1 MIDLPPLQ
9 HWLVPIVR
17 KAGLPG
23 ADDLSISSDTPI
35 GEAWTLAAM
44 ATGVSQ
50 EVLAEMVALHFGLE
64 RVRFAETDITAV
76 PLIPARVA
84 RRLGVLCVGV
94 SDRTVRVAT
103 SDPVSIESENEITR
117 LTSRSVTFEI
127 ATPEQIEDTVRA
139 AYPDEGA
146 EEHQLPALL
155 ADDEA
160 PHILVVDDDA
170 NIRLLLRT
178 VLQSKGFRVSEAEDG
193 PQALDFLDANE
204 GVHLVTLDLKMG
216 VMDGL
221 EVLERIRA
229 RVRTSALP
237 VVVAT
242 GTSDPDVEM
251 RLFEAG
257 ADDFVVKPIDPPR
270 FLLRIQAVLRRHDR
284 GGHPLLA

>member
-9 HWLVPIVR
+9 HWLVPIIR

-23 ADDLSISSDTPI
+23 ADDLSIPSDAPI
-35 GEAWTLAAM
+35 GEAWTVAAM
-44 ATGVSQ
+44 ATGVTQ
-50 EVLAEMVALHFGLE
+50 EVLAEMVALHFGLG
-64 RVRFAETDITAV
+64 RVQFAETDVAAI
-76 PLIPARVA
+76 PLLPARVA

-103 SDPVSIESENEITR
+103 ADPVSIESENEIAR
-117 LTSRSVTFEI
+117 LTSRSVSFEI
-127 ATPEQIEDTVRA
+127 ATPEQVEDTLRA
-139 AYPDEGA
+139 AYPETGDEA
-146 EEHQLPALL
+146 YQLPALL
-155 ADDEA
+155 AEDEA

-170 NIRLLLRT
+170 NIRLLFRT
-178 VLQSKGFRVSEAEDG
+178 VLQGKGFRVTEAEDG
-193 PQALDFLDANE
+193 PEALDYLEANE

-216 VMDGL
+216 EMDGL
-221 EVLERIRA
+221 EVLERIRS
-229 RVRTSALP
+229 RVRTHQLP

-251 RLFEAG
+251 QLFEAG

-284 GGHPLLA
+284 SGHPLLA